1 MENTKRFL
9 EHQIASD
16 EQQLRAAEQ
25 RRADFRTKY
34 PDILSY
40 TSATEAARNSVRDI
54 DGRLQDAVI
63 TRDALRK
70 EPANAPA
77 MPANGA
83 TGKADG
89 AVTGKR
95 SVSNPVFDQLKVR
108 LVEADAA
115 VATLQRQ
122 RAAAAELLDQLEKVQ
137 REQPGL
143 VAEYQNMDRDYS
155 VLRNNYEQLLN
166 RLQSANP
173 VQAADT
179 QADKVK
185 LRIVDP
191 PETPRLPVAPN
202 RLLLVSGV
210 LVAGIGGG
218 IACTI
223 LLGQR
228 DRSFSTVD
236 QLRDLGLP
244 VLGGISILGRPP
256 LQQRVLSV
264 ARFSAA
270 VVALVGVYGGLM
282 AYILR
287 VSASI

>member
-1 MENTKRFL
+1 
-9 EHQIASD
+9 
-16 EQQLRAAEQ
+16 
-25 RRADFRTKY
+25 
-34 PDILSY
+34 
-40 TSATEAARNSVRDI
+40 
-54 DGRLQDAVI
+54 
-63 TRDALRK
+63 
-70 EPANAPA
+70 
-77 MPANGA
+77 
-83 TGKADG
+83 
-89 AVTGKR
+89 
-95 SVSNPVFDQLKVR
+95 
-108 LVEADAA
+108 
-115 VATLQRQ
+115 
-122 RAAAAELLDQLEKVQ
+122 
-137 REQPGL
+137 
-143 VAEYQNMDRDYS
+143 MDRDYS